1 LYIID
6 NSATTSISATTS
18 EATASA
24 AGESSKGTIAELT
37 LEPAVQLNATVGSIT
52 ATLVRATATS
62 QWNPPSPD
70 PAGLAFNSAGSD
82 LLVSDSEV
90 NEMSIWAGA
99 NLFRSNLSGGLTNT
113 YNTTSYSDEP
123 TGIAYNPLNGHIFI
137 SDDTGR
143 TAIYEV
149 DGFSGN
155 VVNSI
160 TENHIGTVDAE
171 GIAFDPAGNGTLYLV
186 DGVSEEIFVIQPGP
200 NGFDNGSSINQFDV
214 TNLGVIDPEGV
225 EFNPDNGNLYVLSKN
240 DTIAEVTTSGTLIR
254 YIDMTDINP
263 RKPAGLAYAPASNN
277 PSQKNL
283 YVVARGTD
291 NNSDPNE
298 NDGEMFEISFTSG
311 IPPTVDAGPDQTIEY
326 QETANLDGT
335 VSDDGLP
342 NPPGAVTTTWSVVTG
357 PGSVTFG
364 NSSDVD
370 TTATFTD
377 AGAYLLR
384 LTADDGEN
392 LSSDDLIVT
401 MNGGGGASVV
411 DVRVSANSDDA
422 EEDATGPVDLGSS
435 DLELVYDS
443 GGNQTVGIRFA
454 SVNIPKGASI
464 ANAYVQ
470 FQVDEINTEPTNLTI
485 RGQAADNPPTFTS
498 TAYSIS
504 ARPTTAAGANWSPP
518 AWSTVGAAGLDQRTP
533 PLNAVIQEI
542 VNRPGWSANNAIAL
556 IVTGTGERTAESSK
570 SNQQS
575 APLLH
580 VEYTVGN
587 QAPVVDA
594 GPDDII
600 NLPPGEANLDGT
612 VSDDGLPAS
621 PGAVTTTWT
630 AQGPAAVT
638 FGDPG
643 SVDTTATFTQTG
655 TYTLTLTAYDGEL
668 YQSDTVSI
676 TVVDQPTN
684 TAPTVSAGTGQSIT
698 LPNEATLDGTIND
711 DGLPIPPGTVTT
723 TWSASGPPG
732 TVTFADDTAVDTSA
746 AFSVDGTYF
755 LTLSAYDGQYTVE
768 DTIEITVSP
777 EPPNLPPTVDAG
789 PAQTVALPGGVT
801 LDGTVT
807 DDGLP
812 NPPSAFTTEWTASGP
827 GTVTFADSTAVDT
840 TATFSQDGV
849 YTLTLTADDTGAIA
863 SDTVTITVDPAPDGF
878 YYLTFTSGT
887 TVPGLG
893 SVQDEDIVTYDP
905 STGSWA
911 MYFDGSDVGIAPG
924 EINAIHIRDDGSILM
939 SLDSD
944 MSVPGIIGG
953 PDGTN
958 VDESDVFLFTPTST
972 GTNTSGTFSFHFDG
986 SDMGLAARSED
997 IDAIYEFSDGTLAIS
1012 TKGSF
1017 KPGGIPN
1024 GSDEDI
1030 HVFTGTYGSETS
1042 GSFSLY
1048 FDGSDIGF
1056 GGVGN
1061 HDIDGVSFSASDIMY
1076 FSTVGTYTAAGGS
1089 GDDEDVSTFV
1099 GSFGSTTTG
1108 TAALTLDLTGLGI
1121 AAGEDLNGLHVVG

>member
-1 LYIID
+1 
-6 NSATTSISATTS
+6 
-18 EATASA
+18 
-24 AGESSKGTIAELT
+24 
-37 LEPAVQLNATVGSIT
+37 
-52 ATLVRATATS
+52 
-62 QWNPPSPD
+62 
-70 PAGLAFNSAGSD
+70 
-82 LLVSDSEV
+82 
-90 NEMSIWAGA
+90 
-99 NLFRSNLSGGLTNT
+99 
-113 YNTTSYSDEP
+113 
-123 TGIAYNPLNGHIFI
+123 
-137 SDDTGR
+137 
-143 TAIYEV
+143 
-149 DGFSGN
+149 
-155 VVNSI
+155 
-160 TENHIGTVDAE
+160 
-171 GIAFDPAGNGTLYLV
+171 
-186 DGVSEEIFVIQPGP
+186 
-200 NGFDNGSSINQFDV
+200 
-214 TNLGVIDPEGV
+214 
-225 EFNPDNGNLYVLSKN
+225 
-240 DTIAEVTTSGTLIR
+240 
-254 YIDMTDINP
+254 
-263 RKPAGLAYAPASNN
+263 
-277 PSQKNL
+277 
-283 YVVARGTD
+283 
-291 NNSDPNE
+291 
-298 NDGEMFEISFTSG
+298 
-311 IPPTVDAGPDQTIEY
+311 
-326 QETANLDGT
+326 
-335 VSDDGLP
+335 
-342 NPPGAVTTTWSVVTG
+342 
-357 PGSVTFG
+357 
-364 NSSDVD
+364 
-370 TTATFTD
+370 
-377 AGAYLLR
+377 
-384 LTADDGEN
+384 
-392 LSSDDLIVT
+392 
-401 MNGGGGASVV
+401 
-411 DVRVSANSDDA
+411 
-422 EEDATGPVDLGSS
+422 
-435 DLELVYDS
+435 
-443 GGNQTVGIRFA
+443 
-454 SVNIPKGASI
+454 
-464 ANAYVQ
+464 
-470 FQVDEINTEPTNLTI
+470 
-485 RGQAADNPPTFTS
+485 
-498 TAYSIS
+498 
-504 ARPTTAAGANWSPP
+504 
-518 AWSTVGAAGLDQRTP
+518 
-533 PLNAVIQEI
+533 
-542 VNRPGWSANNAIAL
+542 
-556 IVTGTGERTAESSK
+556 
-570 SNQQS
+570 
-575 APLLH
+575 
-580 VEYTVGN
+580 
-587 QAPVVDA
+587 
-594 GPDDII
+594 
-600 NLPPGEANLDGT
+600 
-612 VSDDGLPAS
+612 
-621 PGAVTTTWT
+621 
-630 AQGPAAVT
+630 
-638 FGDPG
+638 
-643 SVDTTATFTQTG
+643 
-655 TYTLTLTAYDGEL
+655 
-668 YQSDTVSI
+668 
-676 TVVDQPTN
+676 
-684 TAPTVSAGTGQSIT
+684 
-698 LPNEATLDGTIND
+698 
-711 DGLPIPPGTVTT
+711 
-723 TWSASGPPG
+723 
-732 TVTFADDTAVDTSA
+732 
-746 AFSVDGTYF
+746 TYF

-849 YTLTLTADDTGAIA
+849 YTLTLTADDSGAIA

-878 YYLTFTSGT
+878 YYLTFTSST

>member
-1 LYIID
+1 TIWALTTEGDLITQHDLTTTELTNPQAMAFAPSADPTDDPTITSLYIID
-6 NSATTSISATTS
+6 NRATTSTSATTS

-70 PAGLAFNSAGSD
+70 PAGLSFNSAGSD

-364 NSSDVD
+364 DSSDVD

-454 SVNIPKGASI
+454 SVNIPKGASV

-556 IVTGTGERTAESSK
+556 IVTGTGERTAESYK

-600 NLPPGEANLDGT
+600 NLPPGDANLDGT

-643 SVDTTATFTQTG
+643 SVDTTASFTQTG

-668 YQSDTVSI
+668 YESDTVSI

-684 TAPTVSAGTGQSIT
+684 TAPTVSAGSSQPIT

-723 TWSASGPPG
+723 TWSASGPG

-755 LTLSAYDGQYTVE
+755 LTLSAYDGEYTVE
-768 DTIEITVSP
+768 DTIEVTVSP

-789 PAQTVALPGGVT
+789 PAQIVALPGGVT

-812 NPPSAFTTEWTASGP
+812 NPPGAFTTEWTASGP
-827 GTVTFADSTAVDT
+827 GIVTFADPSAVDT

-849 YTLTLTADDTGAIA
+849 YTLTLTADDT
-863 SDTVTITVDPAPDGF
+863 
-878 YYLTFTSGT
+878 
-887 TVPGLG
+887 
-893 SVQDEDIVTYDP
+893 
-905 STGSWA
+905 
-911 MYFDGSDVGIAPG
+911 
-924 EINAIHIRDDGSILM
+924 
-939 SLDSD
+939 
-944 MSVPGIIGG
+944 
-953 PDGTN
+953 
-958 VDESDVFLFTPTST
+958 
-972 GTNTSGTFSFHFDG
+972 
-986 SDMGLAARSED
+986 
-997 IDAIYEFSDGTLAIS
+997 
-1012 TKGSF
+1012 
-1017 KPGGIPN
+1017 
-1024 GSDEDI
+1024 
-1030 HVFTGTYGSETS
+1030 
-1042 GSFSLY
+1042 
-1048 FDGSDIGF
+1048 
-1056 GGVGN
+1056 
-1061 HDIDGVSFSASDIMY
+1061 
-1076 FSTVGTYTAAGGS
+1076 
-1089 GDDEDVSTFV
+1089 
-1099 GSFGSTTTG
+1099 
-1108 TAALTLDLTGLGI
+1108 
-1121 AAGEDLNGLHVVG
+1121 